1 MKNIELEKS
10 EKGVVENITSEKK
23 NIVKDIKIEKKKV
36 LTTNCEDVEVSKP
49 IKTNKIGVLSDINT
63 QNYNVVIN
71 QSKTKVVKELNQN
84 KLTSVRDIESTYVN
98 NVIKDIDINEQ
109 IIKPETVELLIIGP
123 MNKYLNKEEIQNRPL
138 RVDPTGEGYIGV
150 VLDDGTFEP
159 IKASIETFTIIPSE
173 AKNIL
178 ANIEGENISNR
189 VVSDINIEKDEF
201 VNSIDVDYDNNVL
214 THKKED
220 IKPLKDILK
229 TSNAIVNNIINE
241 NDTISVVT
249 KQGSEYINNIKD
261 IKHDTVSNILGVET
275 VEVVKSI
282 DISKDYGEF
291 VEKVKLNK
299 DSVNVVNDI
308 DVKEENVASCINEKI
323 KGNLEFVRNGIM
335 LVEDDGELTI
345 YSTNKISSINQ

>member
-1 MKNIELEKS
+1 
-10 EKGVVENITSEKK
+10 
-23 NIVKDIKIEKKKV
+23 
-36 LTTNCEDVEVSKP
+36 
-49 IKTNKIGVLSDINT
+49 
-63 QNYNVVIN
+63 
-71 QSKTKVVKELNQN
+71 
-84 KLTSVRDIESTYVN
+84 
-98 NVIKDIDINEQ
+98 
-109 IIKPETVELLIIGP
+109 